1 MIKFKHRMEKYTE
14 LKLDAKQD
22 QSKKK
27 KKEGVETPDSASLK
41 LKNVQWKK
49 ETVIESTLNENSSN
63 LFNQAL
69 GSRDTKKIDK
79 AR

>member
-1 MIKFKHRMEKYTE
+1 MPNKIK
-14 LKLDAKQD
+14 A
-22 QSKKK
+22 KKK
-27 KKEGVETPDSASLK
+27 KRGSRNPRFSITEIKECTV
-41 LKNVQWKK
+41 KK